1 MTDLPQAQHNFF
13 PHFDSAPLACVR
25 EQVAV
30 ALQRSIS
37 ALSDA
42 VAPVPGGRAQALQD
56 AALHL
61 QQAGSALQTAN
72 VEGAALLTQAA
83 QLALRR
89 FADGALAC
97 SAEHA
102 QTVSDLV
109 HALSD
114 YLDQVLSGAP
124 AQPVRLFPY
133 YRALQA
139 MLGSARIHPAD
150 LFFPDL
156 TLKVVIAP
164 ADRLIATDYP
174 VWRQRFEQSL
184 LPFLTDGAL
193 AAQHA
198 GVLRDVVAQVAQAQT
213 EAPARTFWCAL
224 LGFAELVAGGQLA
237 GSLYVKQ
244 LFGLI
249 NLQMRRQS
257 QGACD
262 LPESMLRDA
271 LFSSRSMNRRSMQQ
285 CMQQGRALRP
295 CSNCCRATGWPARC
309 RLTSN

>member
-198 GVLRDVVAQVAQAQT
+198 GVLRDVVAQVLVRFARLCRTGCRRPAGWQPVRETIVRLDQFADA
-213 EAPARTFWCAL
+213 APKPGRLRLARVHA
-224 LGFAELVAGGQLA
+224 A
-237 GSLYVKQ
+237 
-244 LFGLI
+244 
-249 NLQMRRQS
+249 RRAVFHR
-257 QGACD
+257 G
-262 LPESMLRDA
+262 P
-271 LFSSRSMNRRSMQQ
+271 
-285 CMQQGRALRP
+285 
-295 CSNCCRATGWPARC
+295 
-309 RLTSN
+309 